1 MMEEIQI
8 TENQHYVPRCYLRNF
23 ALNVGKPRKPKYMI
37 GFYQFSE
44 DLLKESVCSIESVCN
59 KDFFYDTDNTVE
71 HMLRDKESNWAW
83 VIRSAINKS
92 QSGSANA
99 LTTEEI
105 FFLKEF
111 AIYQYIRTPSNLN
124 YNVLQTAEALFYI
137 FIREHSEYLNSNES
151 LSDGWLACIAKSRE
165 SITPAWFVQNC
176 DDLLKIIDDLKLSLV
191 RNTTQKQFITSD
203 APIIILN
210 PYTIRHCG
218 LGMIGI
224 VIVYPIDEYT
234 GVIIYDEKMYSMLPG
249 VIELCSEADVD
260 ALNAYQFVTAEDFLL
275 SKEDEVLK
283 VIKDDEGLT
292 DKRNHFKEKN
302 KIALYYKRNSEML
315 YKLQKIM

>member
-1 MMEEIQI
+1 M
-8 TENQHYVPRCYLRNF
+8 R
-23 ALNVGKPRKPKYMI
+23 GK
-37 GFYQFSE
+37 G
-44 DLLKESVCSIESVCN
+44 
-59 KDFFYDTDNTVE
+59 
-71 HMLRDKESNWAW
+71 H
-83 VIRSAINKS
+83 
-92 QSGSANA
+92 
-99 LTTEEI
+99 
-105 FFLKEF
+105 
-111 AIYQYIRTPSNLN
+111 
-124 YNVLQTAEALFYI
+124 
-137 FIREHSEYLNSNES
+137 
-151 LSDGWLACIAKSRE
+151 
-165 SITPAWFVQNC
+165 ITPAWFVQNC

-234 GVIIYDEKMYSMLPG
+234 GVIIYDEKMYSMLPE

-283 VIKDDEGLT
+283 VIKDDKGLT
-292 DKRNHFKEKN
+292 DKSK
-302 KIALYYKRNSEML
+302 
-315 YKLQKIM
+315 